1 MARPGSRADSVPAM
15 PFIDLKDFSD
25 PRLDDYRIIKDRQLT
40 VEFIR
45 NAEAYRNPSV
55 VRKFMAEGESVVG
68 TLVRSQYPTVSVLCA
83 RQRLEHMAGYLAPLS
98 PDVPVY
104 VLDKSHI
111 EPLVG
116 FSVHRGV
123 MAIGS
128 YPTEADP
135 IAVASLCRPGR
146 PLLVLEDIFN
156 HDNIGGLFRNAA
168 AFGAAGII
176 LNDRCSDPL
185 YRKAI
190 RVSMGHVLRVPF
202 AFVGVAQTG
211 PVSWPEFLQTLAGMG
226 VATCAMT
233 PRQPD
238 GTVDLNEL
246 ATNGGGQRQSVAV
259 LIGSEGPGLTA
270 EALALAKCKV
280 SIAMVDGTDSL
291 NAYVAGAVALHRL
304 STPS

>member
-1 MARPGSRADSVPAM
+1 M
-15 PFIDLKDFSD
+15 PLIELEDFAD

-40 VEFIR
+40 AEFLR
-45 NAEAYRNPSV
+45 NADGYRSQSI

-68 TLVRSQYPTVSVLCA
+68 TLIRSRYPTVSVLCA
-83 RQRLEHMAGYLAPLS
+83 RQRLEHMADYLAPLAT
-98 PDVPVY
+98 DVPVY

-123 MAIGS
+123 MAIGA

-135 IAVASLCRPGR
+135 IAVAGLCRPGK

-176 LNDRCSDPL
+176 LNNRCSDPL

-202 AFVGVAQTG
+202 AFVGVAETG
-211 PVSWPEFLQTLAGMG
+211 PTSWPVFLQTLAAMG
-226 VATCAMT
+226 IATCAMT

-246 ATNGGGQRQSVAV
+246 ATKLGGQQQCVAV
-259 LIGSEGPGLTA
+259 LIGSEGPGLTPA
-270 EALALAKCKV
+270 ALAAAKYKV

-304 STPS
+304 SRPS

>member
-1 MARPGSRADSVPAM
+1 M
-15 PFIDLKDFSD
+15 PLINLKDFSD

-45 NAEAYRNPSV
+45 NAEGYRNSSV

-68 TLVRSQYPTVSVLCA
+68 TLVRSHYPTLSVLCA
-83 RQRLEHMAGYLAPLS
+83 RQRLEHMTGYLAPLS

-135 IAVASLCRPGR
+135 IAVASRCRPGK

-202 AFVGVAQTG
+202 AFVGVAETG
-211 PVSWPEFLQTLAGMG
+211 PTSWPAFLRTLAEMDI
-226 VATCAMT
+226 ATCAMT

-238 GTVDLNEL
+238 GTIDLDAL
-246 ATNGGGQRQSVAV
+246 AAKGGGQQQRIAV
-259 LIGSEGPGLTA
+259 LIGSEGPGLTV
-270 EALALAKCKV
+270 EALTLAKYKV
-280 SIAMVDGTDSL
+280 SIAMAEGTDSL

-304 STPS
+304 CTPS